1 MTAVTA
7 LVSDD
12 KSNANSNYSISVEPA
27 PNRIRGFKGSVCLI
41 DTTGALIVHET
52 HHVPIYYI
60 PREDVAMEYLT
71 RNDFRTF
78 CPFKG
83 NASHWSVKIDD
94 EVIEQAA
101 WSYEKPLFEGDPV
114 RNYIAFYGEAIDK
127 WLVGEEEEKF
137 LAPRFMMSE
146 PRTLVDW
153 LIRGAWS
160 AKNHVELTK
169 QLGRRLVDTGIPV
182 VRLNV
187 ALRQLHPLI
196 AGRSFIWTRDQD
208 EVEELSIKHSS
219 LQDEMYL
226 TSPMKLVSEGLG
238 GIRQK
243 LNVDEKFE
251 FPIMDELKEQGATDY
266 VALPLPFSD
275 GVIHNLTLT
284 SDSPEGFSTSDLG
297 QIFEALPLIS
307 RMYEVHKVKQDS
319 QALLETYLGKSAG
332 HQVLNGSVKRGDGET
347 IKAVIYFCDLS
358 DSTMLTEKFGQQK
371 YLELLN
377 RFFDASA
384 VSVVE
389 NGGDVLK
396 FIGDA
401 ILAIFPI
408 SNTSEQEIH
417 DACEKALTAAKA
429 TLEKLQGE
437 PDDIP
442 LGCSIGLHYGN
453 VMYGNV
459 GSEDRL
465 DFTVIGSAANETARI
480 GEVCKDVGQA
490 ILMSSDVASHVPQE
504 VRSIGRFDMKGISGE
519 RELFTFETHGSR

>member
-12 KSNANSNYSISVEPA
+12 KSNADNNYSISVEPA
-27 PNRIRGFKGSVCLI
+27 PGRIRGFKGSVCLI
-41 DTTGALIVHET
+41 DTTAALIVHET

-60 PREDVAMEYLT
+60 PREDVAMDHLT
-71 RNDFRTF
+71 RTDFRTF

-83 NASHWSVKIDD
+83 NASHWSLKVDD
-94 EVIEQAA
+94 ETIQQAA
-101 WSYEKPLFEGDPV
+101 WSYEKPLYEGDPV

-146 PRTLVDW
+146 PKTLVDW

-160 AKNHVELTK
+160 AKNHVELTE
-169 QLGRRLVDTGIPV
+169 QLGQRLVDTGIPV
-182 VRLNV
+182 MRLNV
-187 ALRQLHPLI
+187 ALRQLHPLV
-196 AGRSFIWTRDQD
+196 AGRSYVWHRDRD
-208 EVEELSIKHSS
+208 EVDERHIKHSS
-219 LQDEMYL
+219 LEDDIYL

-275 GVIHNLTLT
+275 GIIHNLTLT
-284 SDSPEGFSTSDLG
+284 SDHPQGFSTSDLG

-358 DSTMLTEKFGQQK
+358 DSTQLTEEFGQQK

-408 SNTSEQEIH
+408 KNTSEQEIH
-417 DACEKALTAAKA
+417 DACESSLKAAKA
-429 TLEKLQGE
+429 TLEKLKGGPE
-437 PDDIP
+437 DHP
-442 LGCSIGLHYGN
+442 LRCSIGLHYGD

-480 GEVCKDVGQA
+480 GEVSKDVGQS
-490 ILMSSDVASHVPQE
+490 ILMSADVASHIPHDVK
-504 VRSIGRFDMKGISGE
+504 SIGNFAMKGISKQ
-519 RELFTFETHGSR
+519 RELFTLEPR